1 MIIVSISLS
10 FSRVVPCN
18 SPVECPL
25 KSLRTHIFYFQTF
38 FFLPKPY
45 SPYLLLVKVSPVLQR
60 HKAQR
65 AVKESVC
72 LASVTFFFL
81 TPLPFRS
88 NVFFI
93 TEMLPAKLRGDDGR
107 TAAWTLAREGRGPW
121 KCVKTMTS
129 GKHFFF
135 SIPETVFSLHA
146 PRKPPHTHTHSHTD
160 ETITVMVILR

>member
-135 SIPETVFSLHA
+135 LFTSRNGLFP
-146 PRKPPHTHTHSHTD
+146 PRPKKTISHTHTLAH
-160 ETITVMVILR
+160 R